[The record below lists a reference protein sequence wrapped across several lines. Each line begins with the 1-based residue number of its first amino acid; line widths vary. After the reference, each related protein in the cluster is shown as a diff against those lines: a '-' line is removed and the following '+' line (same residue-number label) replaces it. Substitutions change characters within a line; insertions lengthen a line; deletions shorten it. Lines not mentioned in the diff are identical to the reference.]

1 MFYFNT
7 LPKIITPDENGNN
20 ILLTNLVTRAK
31 LIEKLRN
38 NPLLFYEYAIQEGD
52 TPEIVA
58 EKYYGDPYRYW
69 IVLLSNEILDP
80 LWDWPLDDTTF
91 YSYIDA
97 KYETEAEAADQTP
110 FEYTNTQV
118 YQYQKIQTIK
128 NLQSDEEKTSIINLT
143 QSAYNSL
150 ITSVTNY
157 TLPDS
162 TVTRVTID
170 KKIVTLFDYES
181 NLNESRRQIKLL
193 NEGFVGD
200 LETTFRSLMEV
211 R

>member
-20 ILLTNLVTRAK
+20 ILLTNLVSRAR
-31 LIEKLRN
+31 LIDKLRD

-52 TPEIVA
+52 TPEIIA

-80 LWDWPLDDTTF
+80 LWDWPLDDSTF
-91 YSYIDA
+91 LSYIDA
-97 KYETEAEAADQTP
+97 KYATEAESEDQTP

-118 YQYQKIQTIK
+118 YQYQKIQIVK
-128 NLQSDEEKTSIINLT
+128 NSVSEEEKTTIINLT
-143 QSAYNSL
+143 QEQYNAL
-150 ITSVTNY
+150 TTSVTNY
-157 TLPDS
+157 TLPDLTVS
-162 TVTRVTID
+162 TVTIN
-170 KKIVTLFDYES
+170 KKIVTLFEYEE

-193 NEGFVGD
+193 SVDFVSD
-200 LETTFRSLMEV
+200 FETTFRRLMEV